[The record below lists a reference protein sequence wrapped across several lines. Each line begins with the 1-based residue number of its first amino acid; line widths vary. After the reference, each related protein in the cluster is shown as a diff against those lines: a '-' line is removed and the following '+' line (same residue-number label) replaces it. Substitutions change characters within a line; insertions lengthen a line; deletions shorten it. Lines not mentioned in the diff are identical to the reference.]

1 MNEELSALRERAKEG
16 RDPTAADETLRF
28 LLHWAKEH
36 GVKKYLEIGAAEGLT
51 ATALLL
57 ETAASVTAIE
67 KDAARAQRA
76 RENFARFGAV
86 DRAELFEGDAGEIP
100 PMIGGGYDLIF
111 LDGPKVQ
118 YLKYLPDC
126 KRLLNRGGA
135 LCSDDIL
142 LFGWVRGE
150 APKKRRMLVEHIR
163 EYLRA
168 LEEDSELKTTVY
180 EYGEGLAVSIK
191 L

>member
-67 KDAARAQRA
+67 KDAARRGRGRILPVSAQWIA
-76 RENFARFGAV
+76 RSCSRGMRGKSCPCSAA
-86 DRAELFEGDAGEIP
+86 D
-100 PMIGGGYDLIF
+100 MI
-111 LDGPKVQ
+111 
-118 YLKYLPDC
+118 
-126 KRLLNRGGA
+126 
-135 LCSDDIL
+135 
-142 LFGWVRGE
+142 
-150 APKKRRMLVEHIR
+150 
-163 EYLRA
+163 
-168 LEEDSELKTTVY
+168 
-180 EYGEGLAVSIK
+180 
-191 L
+191 